1 MKIGLIGCGHVADG
15 HATVYKY
22 IKDAKVVAVSDVN
35 LKKARIFANK
45 HGISKVFTNYTDL
58 LEIKD
63 LDFVDI
69 CTPTSTHVRIACDA
83 SKFGQNV
90 LLEKPMAL
98 STSECERIIHESE
111 KQGVSL
117 CVCHNQ
123 IFFPSIR
130 RAKLMVDSGHYDLI
144 SFRTSVKQSPQIF
157 AYPPWN
163 MTSEE
168 KGILWEAGCHPA
180 YLQLHFLKNI
190 TDVYAVGS
198 KVKYP
203 VYDEFSVLLRT
214 SGQSYG
220 IIEVSWVTKGSEKIY
235 EIDSAD
241 GKQAWPQVDGD
252 YHSILELEKPRAGG
266 MVYSEIKR
274 IFRYLLRS
282 RRDMYSHL
290 NYFVGHFYLINQYMN
305 SLKNGSPP
313 PVQPEEGKRTI
324 KLLECIEESLNTH
337 KTIRMK

>member
-1 MKIGLIGCGHVADG
+1 MKIGLIGCGQVANG
-15 HATVYKY
+15 HMAVYKY
-22 IKDAKVVAVSDVN
+22 IKDAKVVAVADVIP
-35 LKKARIFANK
+35 KKARIFANK
-45 HGISKVFTNYTDL
+45 HGISKVFTNYVDL
-58 LEIKD
+58 LEVND

-83 SKFGQNV
+83 AKFGHNV

-98 STSECERIIHESE
+98 STSECERMIHESE

-130 RAKLMVDSGHYDLI
+130 RAKLMVDLGHYDLV
-144 SFRTSVKQSPQIF
+144 SFRTSIKQSPQIF
-157 AYPPWN
+157 AYPAWN
-163 MTSEE
+163 MTPEE
-168 KGILWEAGCHPA
+168 KGILWEAGCHPT

-190 TDVYAVGS
+190 TEVYAVGS

-214 SGQSYG
+214 LGRPYG
-220 IIEVSWVTKGSEKIY
+220 IIEVSWITKGSEKIY

-241 GKQAWPQVDGD
+241 GKQVWPQVHGD
-252 YHSILELEKPRAGG
+252 YHSILEKPGESN

-274 IFRYLLRS
+274 IFRYFARS
-282 RRDMYSHL
+282 RHSHL
-290 NYFVGHFYLINQYMN
+290 DYFVGHFYLINKYMK
-305 SLKNGSPP
+305 SLKDGSLP

-324 KLLECIEESLNTH
+324 KLLECIEESLGKH
-337 KTIRMK
+337 QIVSMK